1 MSPPAADQS
10 ADVAGT
16 VARHRATVLRL
27 KATPP
32 APAARLAH
40 VRRFQREGEEAAA
53 ARRLQKREEGV
64 APRGGRREAAPAPAP
79 ATVTVTAP
87 APAPVVVAA
96 PIASDST
103 AASTATASLAP
114 ASNAS
119 ARTGLDLG
127 VRERQQL
134 LREERRRRVEAMAS
148 ERMAREVQERD
159 ALERRRARRAEEREK
174 AARAKAGAGAGGA
187 AAAAAAAGQ
196 DPAAIS
202 PEDAEKA
209 KAWGIMRLKQKRLSQ
224 REEEAEREQEVDEER
239 SQSVHTKQSQSVRF
253 DDSAK
258 DGYLTG
264 DDTTVNTEWTFDS
277 TLAGDSRGDLSDEW
291 NLCGVHADDVDMETV
306 TDGVRDVCGMV
317 GGAALTAKDRV
328 EKLVES
334 YEAEKENQ
342 TSSSSAAAATSSS
355 SDQPKRGSADP
366 ADRAKVKIKFAAA
379 NPSPKKAPLAAST

>member
-1 MSPPAADQS
+1 
-10 ADVAGT
+10 
-16 VARHRATVLRL
+16 
-27 KATPP
+27 
-32 APAARLAH
+32 
-40 VRRFQREGEEAAA
+40 
-53 ARRLQKREEGV
+53 
-64 APRGGRREAAPAPAP
+64 
-79 ATVTVTAP
+79 
-87 APAPVVVAA
+87 
-96 PIASDST
+96 
-103 AASTATASLAP
+103 
-114 ASNAS
+114 
-119 ARTGLDLG
+119 
-127 VRERQQL
+127 
-134 LREERRRRVEAMAS
+134 
-148 ERMAREVQERD
+148 
-159 ALERRRARRAEEREK
+159 
-174 AARAKAGAGAGGA
+174 
-187 AAAAAAAGQ
+187 
-196 DPAAIS
+196 
-202 PEDAEKA
+202 
-209 KAWGIMRLKQKRLSQ
+209 MRLKQKRLSQ

-342 TSSSSAAAATSSS
+342 TSSSTAAAATSSS
-355 SDQPKRGSADP
+355 SDQMKRGSADP
-366 ADRAKVKIKFAAA
+366 ADRAKAKIKFAAA

>member
-342 TSSSSAAAATSSS
+342 TSSSTAAAATSSS

-366 ADRAKVKIKFAAA
+366 ADRAKAKIKFAAA

>member
-10 ADVAGT
+10 ANVAGT

-64 APRGGRREAAPAPAP
+64 APRGGRREAAPAPA
-79 ATVTVTAP
+79 TVTVT

-103 AASTATASLAP
+103 AASTATASLVT
-114 ASNAS
+114 ASNTS

-174 AARAKAGAGAGGA
+174 AARAKAGAGG
-187 AAAAAAAGQ
+187 AAAAGQ

-342 TSSSSAAAATSSS
+342 TSSSTAAAATSSS
-355 SDQPKRGSADP
+355 SDQMKRGSADP
-366 ADRAKVKIKFAAA
+366 ADRAKAKIKFAAA